1 MQKKTEGICFAISAG
16 ICWGSMGVA
25 AQVLMEDSGFAV
37 GDLVAG
43 RLLGAGALLLMFEH
57 FFMRRSLLKYFSQP
71 GVAKDILLY
80 GVLVLLTQL
89 TFFLAIQC
97 SNAGTAAILAATIP
111 VFTTIWDIFVKHRAP
126 QIREMAC
133 TALAI
138 IAVVLITIK
147 GDFDS
152 VSLSPTGILWGL
164 ASSVAGAASNIQPN
178 AVLKKIPVTI
188 VVGGGMTVGGIV
200 MSIFFPP
207 WTIEEA
213 NWTTLS
219 ALFYA
224 YIVVVRTLV
233 SFLLY
238 VSSLKM
244 ISATSAS
251 LLSCFEPITAVVLS
265 VALLGAPLTPAEGVG
280 GVLVFAAVWLL
291 ASRKEAQA

>member
-1 MQKKTEGICFAISAG
+1 
-16 ICWGSMGVA
+16 
-25 AQVLMEDSGFAV
+25 
-37 GDLVAG
+37 
-43 RLLGAGALLLMFEH
+43 
-57 FFMRRSLLKYFSQP
+57 
-71 GVAKDILLY
+71 
-80 GVLVLLTQL
+80 
-89 TFFLAIQC
+89 
-97 SNAGTAAILAATIP
+97 
-111 VFTTIWDIFVKHRAP
+111 
-126 QIREMAC
+126 
-133 TALAI
+133 
-138 IAVVLITIK
+138 
-147 GDFDS
+147 
-152 VSLSPTGILWGL
+152 
-164 ASSVAGAASNIQPN
+164 
-178 AVLKKIPVTI
+178 
-188 VVGGGMTVGGIV
+188 MTVGGIV

-224 YIVVVRTLV
+224 YIVVVGTLV

>member
-1 MQKKTEGICFAISAG
+1 
-16 ICWGSMGVA
+16 
-25 AQVLMEDSGFAV
+25 
-37 GDLVAG
+37 
-43 RLLGAGALLLMFEH
+43 
-57 FFMRRSLLKYFSQP
+57 
-71 GVAKDILLY
+71 
-80 GVLVLLTQL
+80 
-89 TFFLAIQC
+89 
-97 SNAGTAAILAATIP
+97 
-111 VFTTIWDIFVKHRAP
+111 
-126 QIREMAC
+126 MAC

-138 IAVVLITIK
+138 IAVVLITTT
-147 GDFDS
+147 GDFNS
-152 VSLSPTGILWGL
+152 VSLSLTGVLWGL

-207 WTIEEA
+207 WAIEEA

-224 YIVVVRTLV
+224 YITLV

>member
-25 AQVLMEDSGFAV
+25 AQVLMEDSGFTV

-43 RLLGAGALLLMFEH
+43 RLLGAGVLLLMFEH

-71 GVAKDILLY
+71 GVAKDIPLY

-89 TFFLAIQC
+89 TFC

-138 IAVVLITIK
+138 IAVVLITTK

-152 VSLSPTGILWGL
+152 VSLSLTGVLWGL

-178 AVLKKIPVTI
+178 AVLKKIPVTV

-207 WTIEEA
+207 WAIEA
-213 NWTTLS
+213 NWTTQS
-219 ALFYA
+219 ALFYT
-224 YIVVVRTLV
+224 YIVVVGTLV
-233 SFLLY
+233 FFLLY

-265 VALLGAPLTPAEGVG
+265 VVLLSAPLTPAEGVG

-291 ASRKEAQA
+291 ASRKKAQA

>member
-1 MQKKTEGICFAISAG
+1 M
-16 ICWGSMGVA
+16 
-25 AQVLMEDSGFAV
+25 LP
-37 GDLVAG
+37 
-43 RLLGAGALLLMFEH
+43 R
-57 FFMRRSLLKYFSQP
+57 
-71 GVAKDILLY
+71 
-80 GVLVLLTQL
+80 
-89 TFFLAIQC
+89 
-97 SNAGTAAILAATIP
+97 
-111 VFTTIWDIFVKHRAP
+111 
-126 QIREMAC
+126 
-133 TALAI
+133 
-138 IAVVLITIK
+138 
-147 GDFDS
+147 
-152 VSLSPTGILWGL
+152 
-164 ASSVAGAASNIQPN
+164 VAGAASNIQPN

-188 VVGGGMTVGGIV
+188 VVGGRHDGRRHCDEYLL
-200 MSIFFPP
+200 PP
-207 WTIEEA
+207 WAIEEA

-224 YIVVVRTLV
+224 YIVVVGTLV

>member
-16 ICWGSMGVA
+16 ICWGSMSVA

-138 IAVVLITIK
+138 IAVVLITTK

-152 VSLSPTGILWGL
+152 VSLSLTGVLWGL

-207 WTIEEA
+207 WAIEEA

-224 YIVVVRTLV
+224 YIVVVGTLV

-244 ISATSAS
+244 IPAS
-251 LLSCFEPITAVVLS
+251 
-265 VALLGAPLTPAEGVG
+265 
-280 GVLVFAAVWLL
+280 
-291 ASRKEAQA
+291 

>member
-25 AQVLMEDSGFAV
+25 AQVLMEDSGFTV

-43 RLLGAGALLLMFEH
+43 RLLGAGVLLLMFEH

-71 GVAKDILLY
+71 GVAKDIPLY

-138 IAVVLITIK
+138 IAVVLITTK

-152 VSLSPTGILWGL
+152 VSLSLTGVLWGL

-178 AVLKKIPVTI
+178 AVLKKIPVTV

-207 WTIEEA
+207 WAIEA
-213 NWTTLS
+213 NWTTQS
-219 ALFYA
+219 ALFYT
-224 YIVVVRTLV
+224 YIVVVGTLFFPALCFK
-233 SFLLY
+233 SQDDLSDFGKPLELL
-238 VSSLKM
+238 
-244 ISATSAS
+244 
-251 LLSCFEPITAVVLS
+251 
-265 VALLGAPLTPAEGVG
+265 
-280 GVLVFAAVWLL
+280 
-291 ASRKEAQA
+291 

>member
-1 MQKKTEGICFAISAG
+1 MQKKTEGICFAISAE

-25 AQVLMEDSGFAV
+25 AQVLMEDSGFTV

-111 VFTTIWDIFVKHRAP
+111 VFTTIWVIFVKHRAP

-138 IAVVLITIK
+138 IAVVLTK

-152 VSLSPTGILWGL
+152 VSLSLTGVLWGL

-178 AVLKKIPVTI
+178 AVLKKIPVTVI
-188 VVGGGMTVGGIV
+188 VGGGMTVGGIV

-207 WTIEEA
+207 WAIEA
-213 NWTTLS
+213 NWTTQS

-224 YIVVVRTLV
+224 YIVVVGTLV

-265 VALLGAPLTPAEGVG
+265 VVLLGAPLTPAEGVG

-291 ASRKEAQA
+291 ASRKKAQA

>member
-1 MQKKTEGICFAISAG
+1 MI
-16 ICWGSMGVA
+16 
-25 AQVLMEDSGFAV
+25 
-37 GDLVAG
+37 
-43 RLLGAGALLLMFEH
+43 
-57 FFMRRSLLKYFSQP
+57 
-71 GVAKDILLY
+71 
-80 GVLVLLTQL
+80 
-89 TFFLAIQC
+89 
-97 SNAGTAAILAATIP
+97 
-111 VFTTIWDIFVKHRAP
+111 TT
-126 QIREMAC
+126 
-133 TALAI
+133 
-138 IAVVLITIK
+138 K

-152 VSLSPTGILWGL
+152 VSLSLTGVLWGL

-188 VVGGGMTVGGIV
+188 VVGGSMTVGGIV

-207 WTIEEA
+207 WAIEEA

-224 YIVVVRTLV
+224 YIVVVGTLV

>member
-25 AQVLMEDSGFAV
+25 AQVLMEDSGFVV

-138 IAVVLITIK
+138 IAVVLITTK

-152 VSLSPTGILWGL
+152 VSLSLTGVLWGL
-164 ASSVAGAASNIQPN
+164 ASSVA
-178 AVLKKIPVTI
+178 
-188 VVGGGMTVGGIV
+188 GGGMTVGGIV

-207 WTIEEA
+207 WAIEEA

-224 YIVVVRTLV
+224 YIVVVGTLV